1 MPPALCLKS
10 AQKALE
16 KKLLLKCDNNI
27 TRTESAVIG
36 PIAGTLVLAK
46 TGALSAQ
53 KGAQNNQISVSILA
67 RAV

>member
-10 AQKALE
+10 VQKALE
-16 KKLLLKCDNNI
+16 KKLLLKCDSKHQC
-27 TRTESAVIG
+27 TDSAVIG
-36 PIAGTLVLAK
+36 PITGTLVFTK

-53 KGAQNNQISVSILA
+53 KGAKNRQISVPILA